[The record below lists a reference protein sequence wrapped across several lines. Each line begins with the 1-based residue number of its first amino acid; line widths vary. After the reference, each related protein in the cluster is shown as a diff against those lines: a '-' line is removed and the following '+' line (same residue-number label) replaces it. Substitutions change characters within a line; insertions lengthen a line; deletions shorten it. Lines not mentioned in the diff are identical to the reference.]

1 MNFFEQELRKIIGQS
16 TAAADASYVGRS
28 CFVRLNPDLRAKLTF
43 ITMGIASHYEALKMT
58 ILNRKEGEVDN
69 TVLRF
74 SDLLGKKQ
82 VMNPNFKS
90 GIFPYIW
97 DDHGNPMW
105 YVYQLK
111 QEDYQLL
118 AESVDEYLQVFQSPN
133 FAEPP
138 RTADVLI
145 SQKGKSSQGR
155 AGHMALLFFW
165 PLIEMQL
172 AFN

>member
-43 ITMGIASHYEALKMT
+43 ITMGIASHYEALKM
-58 ILNRKEGEVDN
+58 
-69 TVLRF
+69 
-74 SDLLGKKQ
+74 
-82 VMNPNFKS
+82 MNPNFKS
-90 GIFPYIW
+90 GLFPYIW
-97 DDHGNPMW
+97 DDHGSPMW

-133 FAEPP
+133 FAEHPG
-138 RTADVLI
+138 
-145 SQKGKSSQGR
+145 QQ
-155 AGHMALLFFW
+155 MY
-165 PLIEMQL
+165 
-172 AFN
+172 

>member
-74 SDLLGKKQ
+74 SDLLGKKAGDE
-82 VMNPNFKS
+82 P
-90 GIFPYIW
+90 
-97 DDHGNPMW
+97 
-105 YVYQLK
+105 QLQK
-111 QEDYQLL
+111 RDLPL
-118 AESVDEYLQVFQSPN
+118 YL
-133 FAEPP
+133 
-138 RTADVLI
+138 
-145 SQKGKSSQGR
+145 G
-155 AGHMALLFFW
+155 
-165 PLIEMQL
+165 
-172 AFN
+172 

>member
-43 ITMGIASHYEALKMT
+43 ITMGITSHYEALKMT

-118 AESVDEYLQVFQSPN
+118 AESVDEYLQVFQPPN
-133 FAEPP
+133 FAEHPG
-138 RTADVLI
+138 
-145 SQKGKSSQGR
+145 QQ
-155 AGHMALLFFW
+155 MY
-165 PLIEMQL
+165 
-172 AFN
+172 